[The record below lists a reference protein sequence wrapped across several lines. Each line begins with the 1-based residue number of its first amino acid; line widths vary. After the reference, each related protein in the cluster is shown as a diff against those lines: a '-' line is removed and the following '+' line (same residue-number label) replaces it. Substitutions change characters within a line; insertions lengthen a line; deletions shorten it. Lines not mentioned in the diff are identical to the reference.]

1 MSLPKTLTSPWISL
15 LGGLVVAAAAGCA
28 TSSDAAPSGAANAG
42 SAPAAQ
48 PASAPPTSF
57 ADQVT
62 EGGKVYGAQCA
73 NCHGASGQGTPKGPR
88 VVGLKEGALPLDP
101 PADRKFRKGKF
112 VTVADVAEFVVANM
126 PPGKGGSLP
135 ADQYWAILAFDLHAN
150 GVDLPQPLTPE
161 LAKTLTIPR

>member
-1 MSLPKTLTSPWISL
+1 MSLTKTLTSPWISL
-15 LGGLVVAAAAGCA
+15 LGGLAVAAAAGCA
-28 TSSDAAPSGAANAG
+28 TSSDATPSGAANAG
-42 SAPAAQ
+42 STAAAQ
-48 PASAPPTSF
+48 PASAPATSF
-57 ADQVT
+57 ADQVA
-62 EGGKVYGAQCA
+62 EGQKVYGAQCA

-88 VVGLKEGALPLDP
+88 VVGLKDGALPLDP

-112 VTVADVAEFVVANM
+112 VTVADVADFVVANM

-135 ADQYWAILAFDLHAN
+135 ADQYWDILAFDLHAN